1 MMQMKYAR
9 SVVPLFTGLML
20 VGVAPASAQS
30 TAVDTCGQQL
40 SAPGNYHLT
49 GDLSSSTDG
58 VVITAS
64 DVSFTLAGYTISG
77 VSSRDSCDVDQPQL
91 GVRVEPGTSN
101 VRVSGGTVTGFV
113 DGVMLYG
120 SNSRVSAMTIT
131 NNCVFG
137 ITVSSDGNV
146 VDTNAISGSGW
157 DGIALAAA
165 SHATTRPTA
174 TSAPASRSRPA
185 VRPTLSPAIPP
196 VAVASATRRTP
207 TPARTRGRAI
217 SSVRVASERALP
229 CQASARLERD
239 GLKAVPYKSFNRHTK
254 ARKHENPT
262 VLFRGFVVSWF
273 RGFVSV
279 RSVRH
284 VLVCTVAERVEQ
296 NRQQRVHAG
305 EHRTRRR
312 EAFAESVGDEAV
324 EDLRAAGDYV
334 D

>member
-1 MMQMKYAR
+1 MQMKYAR

-49 GDLSSSTDG
+49 GDLSCSTDG

-165 SHATTRPTA
+165 SHATIRSNDVDGNTRYGIIITEFSDGNTVHSNILRRNGLEEGA
-174 TSAPASRSRPA
+174 SGGGIGVFNGNDNVIHDNAVNANFVGILLSAPITGTTISDNTANGNVSTGISIAPGSSTNTVTGNTARGSGICDASDP
-185 VRPTLSPAIPP
+185 
-196 VAVASATRRTP
+196 
-207 TPARTRGRAI
+207 
-217 SSVRVASERALP
+217 
-229 CQASARLERD
+229 
-239 GLKAVPYKSFNRHTK
+239 
-254 ARKHENPT
+254 NPGANT
-262 VLFRGFVVSWF
+262 WTGNIFGTGCF
-273 RGFVSV
+273 
-279 RSVRH
+279 
-284 VLVCTVAERVEQ
+284 
-296 NRQQRVHAG
+296 
-305 EHRTRRR
+305 
-312 EAFAESVGDEAV
+312 
-324 EDLRAAGDYV
+324 
-334 D
+334 

>member
-9 SVVPLFTGLML
+9 SVAPLFTGLML

-49 GDLSSSTDG
+49 GDLSCSTDG

-131 NNCVFG
+131 NNRVFG
-137 ITVSSDGNV
+137 ITVSSDGNTV
-146 VDTNAISGSGW
+146 HSNILRRNGLEEGASGGGIGVFNGNDNVIHDNAVNANFV
-157 DGIALAAA
+157 GILL
-165 SHATTRPTA
+165 
-174 TSAPASRSRPA
+174 SAPI
-185 VRPTLSPAIPP
+185 TG
-196 VAVASATRRTP
+196 TT
-207 TPARTRGRAI
+207 
-217 SSVRVASERALP
+217 
-229 CQASARLERD
+229 
-239 GLKAVPYKSFNRHTK
+239 
-254 ARKHENPT
+254 
-262 VLFRGFVVSWF
+262 
-273 RGFVSV
+273 
-279 RSVRH
+279 
-284 VLVCTVAERVEQ
+284 
-296 NRQQRVHAG
+296 
-305 EHRTRRR
+305 
-312 EAFAESVGDEAV
+312 
-324 EDLRAAGDYV
+324 
-334 D
+334 